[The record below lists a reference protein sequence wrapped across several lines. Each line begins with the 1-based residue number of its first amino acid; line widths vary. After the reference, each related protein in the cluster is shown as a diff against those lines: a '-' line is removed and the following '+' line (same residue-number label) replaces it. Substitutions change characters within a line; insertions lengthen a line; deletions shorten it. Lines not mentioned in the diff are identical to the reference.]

1 MQIVQEKTNAG
12 TVLLELLI
20 TREDLIPKVDKVL
33 RDYQRKANIPGFRP
47 GKVPFGMVKKMYGD
61 VAMVDE
67 LNKYV
72 SESLNNYFVENKI
85 NIIGYPL
92 PDMDKTKKIDLLND
106 TEYRFFFEIGL
117 SPEVDV
123 KLEQLHETY
132 YVPKVEEQEVQE
144 AIDQM
149 LAENPDIIYP
159 KTVEKEDQLELLVTQ
174 ADAEGNE
181 VEYGFET
188 VVTLFLSDAS
198 EATKTLFENKL
209 LGDEFIVNFEQ
220 LEGTDKAKELLE
232 LNEDQAGLV
241 SANFNTIIDE
251 ISREV
256 KPILNEDFYERMYPN
271 AGIITE
277 EDFRANVIEEI
288 ERHWNAQCEIILFNS
303 VIDRLINK
311 SQIELPDAFMKKW
324 MIDRADGKI
333 TEEEAE
339 AELEKTR
346 TAFHLQLI
354 EQSLKTNYPDT
365 IDVSSQ
371 EIRNFVRAYFHY
383 QFVGMAELP
392 KEVDDRLDPIID
404 KILSDENEVFR
415 IERDLT
421 EKKMKKLFNEKV
433 TKVEEIISTS
443 ELKKIIEKQNQ
454 IQEETIDE

>member
-72 SESLNNYFVENKI
+72 SESLNNYLVENKI

-174 ADAEGNE
+174 TDAEGNE

-188 VVTLFLSDAS
+188 VVTLFLADAS

-209 LGDEFIVNFEQ
+209 LGDEFIVN
-220 LEGTDKAKELLE
+220 
-232 LNEDQAGLV
+232 LN
-241 SANFNTIIDE
+241 
-251 ISREV
+251 
-256 KPILNEDFYERMYPN
+256 
-271 AGIITE
+271 
-277 EDFRANVIEEI
+277 
-288 ERHWNAQCEIILFNS
+288 
-303 VIDRLINK
+303 
-311 SQIELPDAFMKKW
+311 
-324 MIDRADGKI
+324 
-333 TEEEAE
+333 
-339 AELEKTR
+339 
-346 TAFHLQLI
+346 
-354 EQSLKTNYPDT
+354 SLKERTRPRNYL
-365 IDVSSQ
+365 
-371 EIRNFVRAYFHY
+371 N
-383 QFVGMAELP
+383 
-392 KEVDDRLDPIID
+392 
-404 KILSDENEVFR
+404 
-415 IERDLT
+415 
-421 EKKMKKLFNEKV
+421 
-433 TKVEEIISTS
+433 
-443 ELKKIIEKQNQ
+443 
-454 IQEETIDE
+454 